1 MVIENIRE
9 RNYFTKKIV
18 DAVLWETVP
27 IYWGGP
33 NIGDFFA
40 TSGMSLCETADQM
53 KDAIQAATRHQ
64 FMALNPALQAAKAQ
78 AVHWADLEGR
88 AARAVLATL

>member
-33 NIGDFFA
+33 NIGDFFD